1 MKRLEIK
8 IENEEKW
15 LNKKFIENVLE
26 INMDN
31 YFVGDEETEAKFWID
46 KTGDIPVLCISKLGD
61 EEIDIPTLVCYC
73 KDFARENGLLIYS
86 CPSLA
91 TIKTFNQEVGY
102 TDYGLYS
109 AEEEAIF
116 IATNYII
123 EKMKDYTD
131 MIKKVK
137 GKRCL

>member
-1 MKRLEIK
+1 MKKLEIK

-15 LNKKFIENVLE
+15 LTKKFIEEVLE
-26 INMDN
+26 IKMDS
-31 YFVGDEETEAKFWID
+31 YFSDNQETEAKFWID
-46 KTGDIPVLCISKLGD
+46 KTCSIPILCISRIQS
-61 EEIDIPTLVCYC
+61 EEIDMPNLVSYC
-73 KDFARENGLLIYS
+73 KDFAKENGLLIHS

-91 TIKTFNQEVGY
+91 TIKTFNQEVVY
-102 TDYGLYS
+102 TDYGLYDS
-109 AEEEAIF
+109 EEEAIF

-131 MIKKVK
+131 MIKKGK